1 MTIKKG
7 EEWGTPIARP
17 SHLPVVASDAAL
29 ARAAQDGTEPLLGL
43 GGGDLHRSLGS
54 PQRDTRQ
61 TLQRLEID
69 ALLIELDGD
78 PSFAVAHVIARRGW
92 WRGPLLAVMNCDHL
106 GSWNVAPRA
115 HPNDGRFDVVE
126 VAASM
131 PLRAR
136 WEAHRRLPAGTHVP
150 HPDITVTTGTRRRWR
165 FDPPMGVWVDGV
177 ARGRH
182 AALTVTIAPDR
193 LAICV

>member
-7 EEWGTPIARP
+7 EEWGTPIDRP
-17 SHLPVVASDAAL
+17 APLPVVGSDADL
-29 ARAAQDGTEPLLGL
+29 ARAAEDATGSVFALSD
-43 GGGDLHRSLGS
+43 GDLHRSLGS
-54 PQRDTRQ
+54 PQLGDRVV
-61 TLQRLEID
+61 LQRLEID
-69 ALLIELDGD
+69 GLLVELDGQ
-78 PSFAVAHVIARRGW
+78 PSLAVAHVVVRRRW

-106 GSWNVAPRA
+106 GAWNVAPRA

-136 WEAHRRLPAGTHVP
+136 WEARRRLPAGTHVP
-150 HPDITVTTGTRRRWR
+150 HPDITVTTGTQRTWQ
-165 FDPPMGVWVDGV
+165 FDPPLGVWVDGV
-177 ARGRH
+177 DRGRH
-182 AALTVTIAPDR
+182 TALTVTIAPDR